1 MGIQEILIR
10 RIRNDLHI
18 HWSFNISVDYANQK
32 WVEMVMMIADFL
44 LKLFTAILCV
54 YYVAGVYY
62 IIYDYIYES
71 LKK

>member
-32 WVEMVMMIADFL
+32 WVEMVIMNYKEIMDLWYVWMPVIAIVFRYI
-44 LKLFTAILCV
+44 K
-54 YYVAGVYY
+54 GVV
-62 IIYDYIYES
+62 DNWND
-71 LKK
+71 